1 MPERLHMRL
10 SSTKRQNRLAQ
21 LLILQKLK
29 SFMEN
34 EDNLPAQCHPIIKSK
49 KKTRINSE
57 QP

>member
-1 MPERLHMRL
+1 MPERMYMRL
-10 SSTKRQNRLAQ
+10 SSTKRQNRLTQ
-21 LLILQKLK
+21 LLIFQRIK

-49 KKTRINSE
+49 KKTRIKSE